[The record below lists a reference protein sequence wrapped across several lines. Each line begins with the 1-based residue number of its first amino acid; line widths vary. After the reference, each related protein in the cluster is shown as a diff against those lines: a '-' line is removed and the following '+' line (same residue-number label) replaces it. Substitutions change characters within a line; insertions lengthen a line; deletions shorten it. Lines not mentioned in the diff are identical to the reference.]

1 MNRRSTTVVLGG
13 AVLGIIILLSVY
25 LGLIVTGVIDTRPGA
40 LVIVAQDAQKTYDGE
55 PLSSAEYSIKS
66 GKLKDGH
73 KIIATS
79 TAEQMDVGAR
89 ENNLDIKIVDK
100 LGADVTSHY
109 NLEVKQGTLTV
120 NPCKLVLRSGSTQ
133 KVYDGT
139 PLEYDFWEVVAGSL
153 PDAVELDAI
162 FTASRVEPGQTKNT
176 FVAVLTDQFGRDAS
190 RNFSI
195 SYLYGTLSVTKRPL
209 TVTSY
214 GASKIYDGEELRYEE
229 YTVDGELL
237 DGHYL
242 DVVFPA
248 SITNAGS
255 VTNNILV
262 TIMSEYADVTACYEL
277 TVRVGTLKVEPRPIE
292 ISATPAIKHFEGDD
306 LPSGTWYLTKGT
318 LVDGHEIIA
327 EVEPVKND
335 ENTVEYILR
344 NVGVYESMGKSARA
358 GEGSRVRVT
367 ENYDITL
374 VHGID
379 RDRLYELTLASG
391 SKSMPYTG
399 QPLTCEQYMLASGK
413 LADGHT
419 IHPLFTGTQTEIG
432 MSANTFTVA
441 ILDENGDDVTYRY
454 NIQYQYGTLE
464 VYANVPG
471 SGGEIMDDG
480 GISQGGTQNQT
491 AVAARVWA
499 SKGGRVYLRWKSYGE
514 YVLDAESGKYK
525 WIDAMAYPLAGSNML
540 FTVGRALAADGRDS
554 ILYSIELQ
562 GGQYLIPNYVAEG
575 PTGAV
580 NDVCLSPTNTA
591 YSLSSYVW
599 SYSYADALRYA
610 AAGISDEEMK
620 AYTAFVYN
628 QYLAIPESTKAVLL
642 EIAEQQGL
650 RADRLSIIED
660 VANYVR
666 GSATYDVDFTAC
678 PDGEDEVVYFL
689 TESKSGVCRHFASA
703 ATLMYR
709 ALGIPARYVVG
720 YNTYA
725 TGETW
730 TEVSGKDAHAWV
742 EVFITGLGWVRMD
755 PTPATG
761 SADQDALVI
770 GLSKVMGYYNGLPYK
785 ATEDNVVLINDVLKD
800 GHELASVEVLGSQ
813 IEAGVGVSTIGEV
826 VIVDADGNDVTA
838 EYTIVR
844 QDGIIE
850 VRKPVVT
857 LRATSAKKVF
867 DGTELTAPTYTYS
880 FHNAAFSALYTVSAT
895 VSGSQTDIGQ
905 SANEIGEVIITD
917 PLGRDITSNF
927 EIKRVAGTLKVYLY
941 DLTVTTASS
950 SRVYNAQPLQAS
962 GVSYDSASLTAR
974 GHTLEYSLP
983 SLTNVGSIYNTP
995 TWRIVDGDGNDVSAE
1010 YNVQINAGVL
1020 RVTPVELVLQTDS
1033 AEKVYDGKPLQV
1045 SGFTTVSGEP
1055 VEGHRMASFRI
1066 TGSQTNVGVSEAN
1079 VVGILI
1085 VDSEGRDVTA
1095 NYRIKVL
1102 PGTLLVTAP

>member
-40 LVIVAQDAQKTYDGE
+40 LVIVAEDAQKTYDGE
-55 PLSSAEYSIKS
+55 PLSSAEYHIKS

-79 TAEQMDVGAR
+79 TAVQLDVGTR
-89 ENNLDIKIVDK
+89 ENNLEIKIVDK
-100 LGADVTSHY
+100 LGADVTNHY
-109 NLEVKQGTLTV
+109 RLEVKQGTLTV

-139 PLEYDFWEVVAGSL
+139 PLEYDFWEVVAGDL
-153 PDAVELDAI
+153 PGAVELDAI
-162 FTASRVEPGQTKNT
+162 FTASRLEPGQTKNT
-176 FVAVLTDQFGRDAS
+176 FVAVLTDGNGRDAS

-214 GASKIYDGEELRYEE
+214 GASKVYDGEELRYEE

-292 ISATPAIKHFEGDD
+292 ISATPAIKNYEGDEL
-306 LPSGTWYLTKGT
+306 LPGTYYLTKGT
-318 LVDGHEIIA
+318 LVSGHEIYA
-327 EVEPVKND
+327 EVEPIKND

-344 NVGVYESMGKSARA
+344 NVGVYVGFGKSLMSQA
-358 GEGSRVRVT
+358 EWVT
-367 ENYDITL
+367 DNYDITL
-374 VHGID
+374 VHGVD
-379 RDRLYELTLASG
+379 RDRLYELTVASG
-391 SKSMPYTG
+391 SKSMAYTG
-399 QPLTCEQYMLASGK
+399 LPLTCEQYMLASGK
-413 LADGHT
+413 LAEGHT
-419 IHPLFTGTQTEIG
+419 IEAYFTGTQTEIG
-432 MSANTFTVA
+432 MSANTFTISIIDA
-441 ILDENGDDVTYRY
+441 EGQDVTYRY
-454 NIQYQYGTLE
+454 DIRYQYGTLE
-464 VYANVPG
+464 VYASMPG

-480 GISQGGTQNQT
+480 GISQGGSQNQT

-499 SKGGRVYLRWKSYGE
+499 SKSGRVYLRWKSYGE
-514 YVLDAESGKYK
+514 YVLDAASGKYK
-525 WIDAMAYPLAGSNML
+525 WAEAMAYPLAQSNML
-540 FTVGRALAADGRDS
+540 FSVGRALASDGHES
-554 ILYSIELQ
+554 VMYTIELQ

-575 PTGAV
+575 PTGAY

-591 YSLSSYVW
+591 YSLSGYVW

-610 AAGISDEEMK
+610 SAGITDEQNK

-628 QYLAIPESTKAVLL
+628 QYLAIPESTKAALL
-642 EIAEQQGL
+642 ELAGQNGL
-650 RADRLSIIED
+650 SADRLSIIED

-666 GSATYDVDFTAC
+666 GAAEYDVDFTAC

-689 TESKSGVCRHFASA
+689 IESKSGVCRHFASA

-720 YNTYA
+720 YNAYA

-730 TEVSGKDAHAWV
+730 TEVNGADAHAWV
-742 EVFITGLGWVRMD
+742 EVFVTGFGWVRID
-755 PTPATG
+755 PTPAAG
-761 SADQDALVI
+761 STDSDALVI
-770 GLSKVMGYYNGLPYK
+770 GLSKVMGYYTGLPYA

-800 GHELASVEVLGSQ
+800 GHRLAYVEVLGSQ
-813 IEAGVGVSTIGEV
+813 IEAGTGVSTIGEV

-838 EYTIVR
+838 EYNIVR

-850 VRKPVVT
+850 VRKPVLT
-857 LRATSAKKVF
+857 LRATSAKKIF

-880 FHNAAFSALYTVSAT
+880 FTNAAFSALYTVSAT
-895 VSGSQTDIGQ
+895 VGGSQTGIGE
-905 SANEIGEVIITD
+905 SANEIGEVTITD
-917 PLGRDITSNF
+917 PLGRDITENF
-927 EIKRVAGTLKVYLY
+927 EIRRVPGTLKVYLY
-941 DLTVTTASS
+941 ELVISTASS
-950 SRVYNAQPLQAS
+950 TRVYNAQPLQAVD
-962 GVSYDSASLTAR
+962 VSYDAASLAAR
-974 GHTLEYSLP
+974 GHTLEYTLP

-995 TWRIVDGDGNDVSAE
+995 TWQIVDGDGNDVSAE
-1010 YNVQINAGVL
+1010 YNVVVDAGVL
-1020 RVTPVELVLQTDS
+1020 RVKPVELTLQTDS

-1045 SGFTTVSGEP
+1045 SGFSLTDGEP
-1055 VEGHRMASFRI
+1055 VAGQRIASYRV

-1085 VDSEGRDVTA
+1085 IDSEGRDVTA
-1095 NYRIKVL
+1095 NYLIKVL